1 MPVSPKFD
9 RTEDLKKCS
18 ENTNRSQYTILSTL
32 SRMIQLRVRDI
43 IKGLSSD
50 QRKDLKKLL
59 PKSSLMP
66 PELPTAKYPA
76 ALLSIFPKDECYS
89 LLGCVAEELLR
100 VKPVNLT
107 SLSVS
112 IRTWFPTYTGEMEK
126 KLEKSPTTEPFLV
139 NIRAT
144 QDLMVA
150 KIKGDLAYDTVVS
163 YEQVQG
169 HPDAQTQT
177 QIFEIKLTG
186 QLEKNWLDFLFQ
198 VYAYAA
204 LHPAATDIYLVLPL
218 QQAVWHADVTKWDN
232 KTKYRDFFNTVS
244 VERQLA
250 ASAPSP
256 GQLLKDSHGIGHHLE
271 KGKLVET
278 IRELKESVVPIQI
291 FLGPPISTRLA
302 ISDEKVEAAA
312 DAMKEVKGCNAYVHA
327 AYIINLAMEP
337 GSKDDYGVSLLIK
350 TLGYATRIGFKG
362 VVVHVGKS
370 VKRAKPEAI
379 ENMRA
384 NLVKALPYATKT
396 CPILLET
403 PAGQG
408 TELLTEYDE
417 FLDFVESFAD
427 ERIRVCIDT
436 CHIYATGYCPYEYL
450 KGALT
455 DYLPLVRLVHFND
468 SHGACNSCVDRHAFI
483 GTGEIGLEVMT
494 KVADLCKEHGID
506 MVVE

>member
-1 MPVSPKFD
+1 M
-9 RTEDLKKCS
+9 
-18 ENTNRSQYTILSTL
+18 N
-32 SRMIQLRVRDI
+32 QLRVREI
-43 IKGLSSD
+43 IKGLTVD

-59 PKSSLMP
+59 PKSSLPP
-66 PELPTAKYPA
+66 PELVTAPYPA
-76 ALLSIFPKDECYS
+76 ALLGIFPKDECYS

-100 VKPVNLT
+100 LKPINLT
-107 SLSVS
+107 TLSVA
-112 IRTWFPTYTGEMEK
+112 IKVWFPALTSEMET
-126 KLEKSPTTEPFLV
+126 KLAESKTTEPFLQHL
-139 NIRAT
+139 RAT
-144 QDLMVA
+144 QAATDAVA
-150 KIKGDLAYDTVVS
+150 KGTMTYDTVVS

-169 HPDAQTQT
+169 HPDAETPT
-177 QIFEIKLTG
+177 QIFEVKLTG

-204 LHPAATDIYLVLPL
+204 LKPSANDIYLVLPL
-218 QQAVWHADVTKWDN
+218 QANVWHADVTKWAN
-232 KTKYRDFFNTVS
+232 RTKFRDFLNTVS
-244 VERQLA
+244 IERQIA
-250 ASAPSP
+250 EATPSP
-256 GQLLKDSHGIGHHLE
+256 GQLLKDSHNIGHHLE

-278 IRELKESVVPIQI
+278 IQGLKESTVPIQI
-291 FLGPPISTRLA
+291 FLGPPISTRLS

-312 DAMKEVKGCNAYVHA
+312 AAMTEVKGCNAYVHA

-337 GSKDDYGVSLLIK
+337 GSKDDYGVSLLVK

-370 VKRAKPEAI
+370 VKRPTPEAI

-384 NLVKALPYATKT
+384 NLLKAIPSATKS

-408 TELLTEYDE
+408 TELLTDYDD
-417 FLDFVESFAD
+417 FLEFVESFAD
-427 ERIRVCIDT
+427 ERIRACIDT
-436 CHIYATGYCPYEYL
+436 CHVYATGYCPYEYL

-483 GTGEIGLEVMT
+483 GSGEIGLATMT
-494 KVADLCKEHGID
+494 QVADLCKEHRID

>member
-1 MPVSPKFD
+1 
-9 RTEDLKKCS
+9 
-18 ENTNRSQYTILSTL
+18 
-32 SRMIQLRVRDI
+32 MIQLRVREI
-43 IKGLSSD
+43 IKGLSTD

-59 PKSSLMP
+59 PKSSLTP
-66 PELPTAKYPA
+66 PDLPTAKYPA

-89 LLGCVAEELLR
+89 LLGCVAEELLK
-100 VKPVNLT
+100 VTPVNLT

-112 IRTWFPTYTGEMEK
+112 IQTWFPAYTGEMEK
-126 KLEKSPTTEPFLV
+126 KLADSKTTEPFLA
-139 NIRAT
+139 NIRNT
-144 QDLMVA
+144 QELMSA
-150 KIKGDLAYDTVVS
+150 KVKGKLSYDTVVA

-169 HPDAQTQT
+169 HPDAETPT

-198 VYAYAA
+198 VYAYAS
-204 LHPAATDIYLVLPL
+204 LQTIATDIYLVLPL
-218 QQAVWHADVTKWDN
+218 QQAVWHADVTKWTN
-232 KTKYRDFFNTVS
+232 KPKFRDFLNTVS

-250 ASAPSP
+250 AAAPSP
-256 GQLLKDSHGIGHHLE
+256 GQLLKDSHSIGHHLE
-271 KGKLVET
+271 KGKLSET
-278 IRELKESVVPIQI
+278 IRGLKENKVPIQI

-312 DAMKEVKGCNAYVHA
+312 AAMLEVKGCNAYVHA

-370 VKRAKPEAI
+370 VKRGIPEAI

-384 NLVKALPYATKT
+384 NLLKAIPHATKT

-408 TELLTEYDE
+408 TELLTEYDDFLE
-417 FLDFVESFAD
+417 FVDSFKD
-427 ERIRVCIDT
+427 ERLRVCIDT
-436 CHIYATGYCPYEYL
+436 CHVYATGYCPYEYL
-450 KGALT
+450 KGAT
-455 DYLPLVRLVHFND
+455 DDYLPLVRLVHFND

-494 KVADLCKEHGID
+494 KVADLCKEHRID

>member
-1 MPVSPKFD
+1 
-9 RTEDLKKCS
+9 
-18 ENTNRSQYTILSTL
+18 
-32 SRMIQLRVRDI
+32 MIQLRIREL
-43 IKGLSSD
+43 IKGLSAD
-50 QRKDLKKLL
+50 QRKDLKKLVPKASL
-59 PKSSLMP
+59 PP
-66 PELPTAKYPA
+66 PELATAPYPA

-100 VKPVNLT
+100 LKPINLQT
-107 SLSVS
+107 LFVA
-112 IRTWFPTYTGEMEK
+112 IRVWFPALTKEMET
-126 KLEKSPTTEPFLV
+126 KLTDSKTTEPFLEHL
-139 NIRAT
+139 RTT
-144 QDLMVA
+144 QVKTDTVA
-150 KIKGDLAYDTVVS
+150 KGKMTYDTVVA

-169 HPDAQTQT
+169 HPDAETPT
-177 QIFEIKLTG
+177 QIFEVKLTG

-204 LHPAATDIYLVLPL
+204 LQPGANDIYLVLPL
-218 QQAVWHADVTKWDN
+218 QASVWHADVTKWTN
-232 KTKYRDFFNTVS
+232 RIKYRDFLNNLS
-244 VERQLA
+244 VTRQLA
-250 ASAPSP
+250 ATTPSS
-256 GQLLKDSHGIGHHLE
+256 GQLLKDSHHIGHHLE

-278 IRELKESVVPIQI
+278 IQGLKESTVPIQI

-312 DAMKEVKGCNAYVHA
+312 KAMLEVKGCNAYVHA

-337 GSKDDYGVSLLIK
+337 GSKDDYGVALLIK
-350 TLGYATRIGFKG
+350 TLEYATRIGFKG
-362 VVVHVGKS
+362 IVVHVGKS
-370 VKRAKPEAI
+370 VKRGKPEAI

-384 NLVKALPYATKT
+384 NLLKAIPHATKT

-417 FLDFVESFAD
+417 FLEFVDSFKD
-427 ERIRVCIDT
+427 ERLRACIDT
-436 CHIYATGYCPYEYL
+436 CHVYATGYCPYEYL
-450 KGALT
+450 KGAT
-455 DYLPLVRLVHFND
+455 DDYLPLVRLVHFND

-494 KVADLCKEHGID
+494 KVADLCIEKGID

>member
-1 MPVSPKFD
+1 
-9 RTEDLKKCS
+9 
-18 ENTNRSQYTILSTL
+18 
-32 SRMIQLRVRDI
+32 MIQLRVREL
-43 IKGLSSD
+43 IKGLSAD

-59 PKSSLMP
+59 PKSSLSP
-66 PELPTAKYPA
+66 PELPTAPYPA

-100 VKPVNLT
+100 VKPIDLT

-112 IRTWFPTYTGEMEK
+112 IRIWFSAYTGEMEK
-126 KLEKSPTTEPFLV
+126 KLEKSETTERFLK

-144 QDLMVA
+144 QDLMAA
-150 KIKGDLAYDTVVS
+150 KVKGDLAYDTVVS
-163 YEQVQG
+163 HEQVQG
-169 HPDAQTQT
+169 HPDAETQT
-177 QIFEIKLTG
+177 QIFEVKLTG

-204 LHPAATDIYLVLPL
+204 LKPSATDIYLVLPL
-218 QQAVWHADVTKWDN
+218 QQAVWHADVTTWSHRI
-232 KTKYRDFFNTVS
+232 KYRDFLNNLS
-244 VERQLA
+244 VERQIA
-250 ASAPSP
+250 ESTPSP
-256 GQLLKDSHGIGHHLE
+256 GQLLKDSHHIGHHLE

-278 IRELKESVVPIQI
+278 IRGLKESVAPIQI

-302 ISDEKVEAAA
+302 ISDEKVEEAAA
-312 DAMKEVKGCNAYVHA
+312 AMLEVKGCNAYVHA

-337 GSKDDYGVSLLIK
+337 GSKDEASKSSLNSLKPGSTKQALSTDYGVSLLVK

-370 VKRAKPEAI
+370 VKRTVTEAI

-384 NLVKALPYATKT
+384 NLLKAIPHATKT

-408 TELLTEYDE
+408 TELLTDYDD
-417 FLDFVESFAD
+417 FLEFVESFAD
-427 ERIRVCIDT
+427 ERLRVCIDT
-436 CHIYATGYCPYEYL
+436 CHVYATGYCPYEYL
-450 KGALT
+450 KGATT

-468 SHGACNSCVDRHAFI
+468 SHGVCNSCVDRHAFI

-494 KVADLCKEHGID
+494 KVADLCKAHRID

>member
-1 MPVSPKFD
+1 
-9 RTEDLKKCS
+9 
-18 ENTNRSQYTILSTL
+18 
-32 SRMIQLRVRDI
+32 MIQLRVREL
-43 IKGLSSD
+43 IKGLSAD

-59 PKSSLMP
+59 PKSDP
-66 PELPTAKYPA
+66 PELTTAPYPA

-100 VKPVNLT
+100 LKPINLQT
-107 SLSVS
+107 LFVA
-112 IRTWFPTYTGEMEK
+112 TKVWFPALTKEMET
-126 KLEKSPTTEPFLV
+126 KLTDSKTTEPFLEHL
-139 NIRAT
+139 RRT
-144 QDLMVA
+144 QALTDAVA
-150 KIKGDLAYDTVVS
+150 KGKMAYDTVVA

-169 HPDAQTQT
+169 HPDAETLT
-177 QIFEIKLTG
+177 QIFEVKLTG

-204 LHPAATDIYLVLPL
+204 LQPGAMDIYLVLPL
-218 QQAVWHADVTKWDN
+218 QAHVWHANVTKWAN
-232 KTKYRDFFNTVS
+232 KTRFRDFLNTRS

-250 ASAPSP
+250 ATTPSP
-256 GQLLKDSHGIGHHLE
+256 GQLLKDSHSIGHHLE
-271 KGKLVET
+271 KGNLVTT
-278 IRELKESVVPIQI
+278 IQGLKESKIPIQI

-302 ISDEKVEAAA
+302 ISDEKVDAAA
-312 DAMKEVKGCNAYVHA
+312 AAMLEVKGCNAYVHA

-350 TLGYATRIGFKG
+350 TLGYAVRIGFKG

-384 NLVKALPYATKT
+384 NLLKAIPHATKT

-408 TELLTEYDE
+408 TELLTEYDDFLE
-417 FLDFVESFAD
+417 FVDSFKD
-427 ERIRVCIDT
+427 ERLRVCIDT
-436 CHIYATGYCPYEYL
+436 CHVYATGYCPYEYL
-450 KGALT
+450 KGAT
-455 DYLPLVRLVHFND
+455 DDYLPLVRLVHFND

-483 GTGEIGLEVMT
+483 GTGAIGLEVMT
-494 KVADLCKEHGID
+494 KVADLCKEHSID

>member
-1 MPVSPKFD
+1 
-9 RTEDLKKCS
+9 
-18 ENTNRSQYTILSTL
+18 
-32 SRMIQLRVRDI
+32 MIQLRVREL
-43 IKGLSSD
+43 IKGFSAD
-50 QRKDLKKLL
+50 QRKDLKKML
-59 PKSSLMP
+59 PKSSLPP
-66 PELPTAKYPA
+66 PELTTAPYPA

-100 VKPVNLT
+100 LKPINLQT
-107 SLSVS
+107 LFVA
-112 IRTWFPTYTGEMEK
+112 IRVWFPALTKEMET
-126 KLEKSPTTEPFLV
+126 KLIDSKTTEPFLEHL
-139 NIRAT
+139 RTT
-144 QDLMVA
+144 QVKTDAVA
-150 KIKGDLAYDTVVS
+150 KGKMTYDTVVA

-169 HPDAQTQT
+169 HPDAETPT
-177 QIFEIKLTG
+177 QIFEVKLTG

-204 LHPAATDIYLVLPL
+204 LQPTATDIYLVLPL
-218 QQAVWHADVTKWDN
+218 QQAVWHADVTKWKN
-232 KTKYRDFFNTVS
+232 RTAYRDFLNTLS
-244 VERQLA
+244 VERQI
-250 ASAPSP
+250 ASATPSS

-278 IRELKESVVPIQI
+278 IQGLKESTVPIQI

-302 ISDEKVEAAA
+302 ISDEKVEAANA
-312 DAMKEVKGCNAYVHA
+312 AMTEVKGCNAYVHA

-337 GSKDDYGVSLLIK
+337 GSKDDYGVALLIK

-370 VKRAKPEAI
+370 VKRGKPEAI

-384 NLVKALPYATKT
+384 NLLKAIPSATKT

-408 TELLTEYDE
+408 TELLTDYDE
-417 FLDFVESFAD
+417 FLEFVESFAD
-427 ERIRVCIDT
+427 ERLRACIDT
-436 CHIYATGYCPYEYL
+436 CHVYATGYCPYEYL
-450 KGALT
+450 NGALT

-483 GTGEIGLEVMT
+483 GLGKIGLEVMT
-494 KVADLCKEHGID
+494 KVADLCLEKGID